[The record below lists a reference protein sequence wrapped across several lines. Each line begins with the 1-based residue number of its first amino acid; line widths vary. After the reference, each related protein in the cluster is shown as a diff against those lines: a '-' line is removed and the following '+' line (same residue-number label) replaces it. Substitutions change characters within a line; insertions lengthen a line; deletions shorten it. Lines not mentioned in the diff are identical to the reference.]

1 MICLIMAL
9 KIIGPNKDV
18 ASWAVLN
25 FISARIVRD
34 SGSKMQRY
42 VCQLLVMGRGCIC
55 VKYECN
61 TLFDYLIGILSS
73 EI

>member
-1 MICLIMAL
+1 MAL

-25 FISARIVRD
+25 FISARICLPNAGM
-34 SGSKMQRY
+34 GS
-42 VCQLLVMGRGCIC
+42 GCIF
-55 VKYECN
+55 VKYEYN
-61 TLFDYLIGILSS
+61 TLFDYLIGISSS